1 MTLRPDLPPA
11 YRLIAL
17 DSVGSTN
24 EEAKARA
31 RDGAEDGTI
40 VWAREQTAGRGRD
53 GRHWVS
59 PRGNLYFSL
68 ILRPEC
74 APAQGAQISFV
85 AALGVGTALASVVPP
100 LVRVQY
106 KWPNDVLLDGAKV
119 AGILLET
126 ESAGADALAWL
137 IVGVGINLANHP
149 DNTPYPATD
158 LRTRTGDVVTPEE
171 MLGAFGR
178 HFLTWTN
185 TWLEDGFAPVRAAWR
200 EWAKGIGETIR
211 VRLPNEELTG
221 VFADL
226 DDDGALLLDVAGA
239 RRRRV
244 TAGDV
249 FFG

>member
-1 MTLRPDLPPA
+1 MTSRPDLPPA

-24 EEAKARA
+24 EEAKSRARA
-31 RDGAEDGTI
+31 GAEDGTI

-53 GRHWVS
+53 GRSWAS

-68 ILRPEC
+68 ILRPDC
-74 APAQGAQISFV
+74 APAQAAQISFV
-85 AALGVGTALASVVPP
+85 APP
-100 LVRVQY
+100 LMHIQY

-137 IVGVGINLANHP
+137 VVGVGINLASHP

-158 LRTRTGDVVTPEE
+158 LRTRTGDVVTPEA

-178 HFLTWTN
+178 HFLTWAN

-200 EWAKGIGETIR
+200 DWAKGIGETIR

-226 DDDGALLLDVAGA
+226 DADGALLLDVPGA
-239 RRRRV
+239 KRRRV

>member
-1 MTLRPDLPPA
+1 MSLRPDLPPA

-17 DSVGSTN
+17 DTVGSTN
-24 EEAKARA
+24 EDAKQRA

-53 GRHWVS
+53 GRQWAS

-68 ILRPEC
+68 ILRPDC
-74 APAQGAQISFV
+74 APGQAAQISFV
-85 AALGVGTALASVVPP
+85 AALGVGSALASVLPP
-100 LVRVQY
+100 LMRVQY
-106 KWPNDVLLDGAKV
+106 KWPNDVLLDGAKI

-126 ESAGADALAWL
+126 ETAGGDALEWL
-137 IVGVGINLANHP
+137 IVGVGINLASHP
-149 DNTPYPATD
+149 ENTPYPATD
-158 LRTRTGDVVTPEE
+158 LRAHTGDVVTPEE

-178 HFLTWTN
+178 HFLSWTN
-185 TWLEDGFAPVRAAWR
+185 TWLEEGFAPVRAAWR
-200 EWAKGIGETIR
+200 GWAKGMGETIR
-211 VRLPNEELTG
+211 VRLPHEELTG

-226 DDDGALLLDVAGA
+226 DTDGALLLDVRGA
-239 RRRRV
+239 KRRRV

>member
-1 MTLRPDLPPA
+1 MTLRADLPPA

-24 EEAKARA
+24 EEAKVRARA
-31 RDGAEDGTI
+31 GAEDGTI

-53 GRHWVS
+53 GRSWLS

-68 ILRPEC
+68 ILRPDC
-74 APAQGAQISFV
+74 VPAQAAQISFV

-100 LVRVQY
+100 LMRVQY
-106 KWPNDVLLDGAKV
+106 KWPNDVLLDGSKV

-137 IVGVGINLANHP
+137 VVGVGINLASHP

-158 LRTRTGDVVTPEE
+158 LRTHTGDVVTPEA

-185 TWLEDGFAPVRAAWR
+185 TWLEEGFAPVRAAWR
-200 EWAKGIGETIR
+200 EWAKGMGETIR

-221 VFADL
+221 VFVDL
-226 DDDGALLLDVAGA
+226 DADGALLLDMPGA
-239 RRRRV
+239 KRRRV

>member
-1 MTLRPDLPPA
+1 MSLRPDLPPA

-17 DSVGSTN
+17 DTVGSTN
-24 EEAKARA
+24 EDAKVRARA
-31 RDGAEDGTI
+31 GAEDGTI
-40 VWAREQTAGRGRD
+40 VWAREQTGGRGRD
-53 GRHWVS
+53 GRSWSS
-59 PRGNLYFSL
+59 PRGNLYVSL

-74 APAQGAQISFV
+74 TPAEAAQISFV
-85 AALGVGTALASVVPP
+85 TALGVGSALASVLPP
-100 LVRVQY
+100 LMRVQY
-106 KWPNDVLLDGAKV
+106 KWPNDVLLEGAKI

-126 ESAGADALAWL
+126 ESAGSGALDWL
-137 IVGVGINLANHP
+137 VVGVGINLASHP

-158 LRTRTGDVVTPEE
+158 LLTRTGDVVTPEE

-178 HFLTWTN
+178 HFLIWTN
-185 TWLEDGFAPVRAAWR
+185 TWREEGFAPVRAAWR
-200 EWAKGIGETIR
+200 DWAKGKGETIR

-226 DDDGALLLDVAGA
+226 DADGALLLDVPGA
-239 RRRRV
+239 KRRRI